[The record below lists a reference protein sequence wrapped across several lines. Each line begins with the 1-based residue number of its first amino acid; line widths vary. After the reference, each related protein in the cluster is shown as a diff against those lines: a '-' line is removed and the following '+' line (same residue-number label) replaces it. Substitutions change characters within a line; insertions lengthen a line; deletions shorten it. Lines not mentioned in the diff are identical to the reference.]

1 MAGFE
6 SFEAELESHLEA
18 RRAEIREHDLDTLKR
33 QFRQMQSSFEA
44 LHKLFKKKGLIK
56 EDPYNYEERIS
67 ELDVPSD
74 APYLDSERDTQ
85 LSIRLGKYE
94 SRLSFLT
101 DYFDC
106 SLENLSLRRIKQVV
120 KFLKY
125 INWSNVS
132 DTATQPTT
140 RGLGE
145 QIVKVK
151 RGSDTLSAN
160 IVTDAQDQLSR
171 ASRQALSILKRITQL
186 QREQYKLDLR
196 RSVLTDSR
204 VPETPSEDQ
213 REKALQAVKS
223 VLPTHLPGQPFARD
237 LVLEIFAENSPD
249 GGEAIRRTLLSDL
262 ATSSKPAE
270 TKKPEDDLKQVLLE
284 SARTLAAAS
293 RPLEEAG
300 RKLGDNV
307 LVLESRK
314 LSFGEMLKQI
324 WARMRGRDSE
334 ERIFT
339 IDYVDK
345 STGAHKTEDINF
357 DSFLEAL
364 RRRSRVYSSLM
375 ARSGTAWTKLQ
386 NSDEDMLL
394 QFVTK
399 DVQEVSDVVR
409 RLEGLETF
417 FKTEVSRDQRSQLRS
432 VNMEIT
438 AINDHLDRGRKKV
451 RQYVAKTEE
460 REQLRKLG
468 ITDA

>member
-6 SFEAELESHLEA
+6 SFEAELESRLEA
-18 RRAEIREHDLDTLKR
+18 RSTEIQEHDLDALKQ

-44 LHKLFKKKGLIK
+44 LHNLLKKKGLLK

-94 SRLSFLT
+94 SRLAFLT

-106 SLENLSLRRIKQVV
+106 SLDNLTLRQIKQVV
-120 KFLKY
+120 KFLRY
-125 INWSNVS
+125 LNWSNLS

-145 QIVKVK
+145 QVVKVK

-160 IVTDAQDQLSR
+160 IVTDARDQLSR

-186 QREQYKLDLR
+186 QREQYKLELR
-196 RSVLTDSR
+196 RSVLTDAK
-204 VPETPSEDQ
+204 VPESPPEDQ

-223 VLPTHLPGQPFARD
+223 VLPRHMPGQPFARD
-237 LVLEIFAENSPD
+237 LVLEIFAENDPD
-249 GGEAIRRTLLSDL
+249 GGEAIRRTLLNDL
-262 ATSSKPAE
+262 GTSSAPVE
-270 TKKPEDDLKQVLLE
+270 TKKPEDDLKQMLLE
-284 SARTLAAAS
+284 SARTLAASS
-293 RPLEEAG
+293 RPLEEAA

-314 LSFGEMLKQI
+314 LSFGEMIKQI
-324 WARMRGRDSE
+324 WARMRGKDSE
-334 ERIFT
+334 ERIFA

-345 STGAHKTEDINF
+345 STGAHKSEDLNF
-357 DSFLEAL
+357 DSFVGAM
-364 RRRSRVYSSLM
+364 RRRSRVYSGLM
-375 ARSGTAWTKLQ
+375 GRSGPAWTKLQ
-386 NSDEDMLL
+386 NSDEDTVL

-399 DVQEVSDVVR
+399 DAQELFEVVR
-409 RLEGLETF
+409 RLEGLETY
-417 FKTEVSRDQRSQLRS
+417 FKTEVSRDQRNQLRS
-432 VNMEIT
+432 VTTEIT
-438 AINDHLDRGRKKV
+438 AINDHLSRGRKKA
-451 RQYVAKTEE
+451 REYVAKMEE
-460 REQLRKLG
+460 RAQLRKLG
-468 ITDA
+468 ITEA

>member
-1 MAGFE
+1 MAGYADFE
-6 SFEAELESHLEA
+6 GELETRLEA
-18 RRAEIREHDLDTLKR
+18 RRTEIQEHDLDTLKQ
-33 QFRQMQSSFEA
+33 QFRQMQSSFQA
-44 LHKLFKKKGLIK
+44 LHNLLKKKGLVK

-94 SRLSFLT
+94 RRLSFLT

-106 SLENLSLRRIKQVV
+106 SLENLSLQRIKQVV
-120 KFLKY
+120 KFLRY

-145 QIVKVK
+145 QVVKVK
-151 RGSDTLSAN
+151 RGSDSLSAS

-171 ASRQALSILKRITQL
+171 ASRQSLAILKRITHV
-186 QREQYKLDLR
+186 QREQYKLDVR
-196 RSVLTDSR
+196 RSVFTDSK
-204 VPETPSEDQ
+204 VPDSPPEAQ
-213 REKALQAVKS
+213 REQALQLVKS
-223 VLPTHLPGQPFARD
+223 LFPKHMPGRPFARD

-249 GGEAIRRTLLSDL
+249 GGEAIRRTLLDEL
-262 ATSSKPAE
+262 ATSTVPAE
-270 TKKPEDDLKQVLLE
+270 TKKPQDDLKQMLLE

-300 RKLGDNV
+300 RKLADNV

-314 LSFGEMLKQI
+314 LTVGEMLRQI
-324 WARMRGRDSE
+324 WNRMRGKDSN

-345 STGAHKTEDINF
+345 TTGGHKSEDINF
-357 DSFLEAL
+357 DAFLEAL
-364 RRRSRVYSSLM
+364 RRRSRVYSGLM
-375 ARSGTAWTKLQ
+375 ARSGPAWTKLQ
-386 NSDEDMLL
+386 NSDEDALL

-399 DVQEVSDVVR
+399 DAQELSEVVR

-417 FKTEVSRDQRSQLRS
+417 FKTEVGRDQRSQLRS
-432 VNMEIT
+432 VNAET
-438 AINDHLDRGRKKV
+438 VAINDHLSRGRRKA

-468 ITDA
+468 ITEA